1 MPSYI
6 CKEYRSPYIKGGKI
20 GLGGISLDQ
29 AGTGLTTLP
38 NNNIHHTTVEF
49 GDTSGV
55 DSVEAEF

>member
-1 MPSYI
+1 MDF
-6 CKEYRSPYIKGGKI
+6 
-20 GLGGISLDQ
+20 LDQ

-38 NNNIHHTTVEF
+38 NNNIHYTTVEF